1 MMIRCISNAETD
13 IRNYFDGY
21 ESKLKYEN
29 HSEL

>member
-1 MMIRCISNAETD
+1 MIRCISNAETD